1 MPENLNPPQNYKKQQ
16 ESRKQFTGKHATNK
30 KRDAGSAL
38 YNPNAE
44 NHENGEQQQTQ
55 ELMVAPQRYDGQAR
69 LEAIQDIERTMN
81 DLNKIMVDI
90 SVMVEEQQVVME
102 RIDTNVNDSLAHI
115 DGAQEQLI
123 KILQNVSSDRGL
135 ILKMFFILVIFCIIF
150 FMFFV

>member
-1 MPENLNPPQNYKKQQ
+1 MN
-16 ESRKQFTGKHATNK
+16 NK
-30 KRDAGSAL
+30 KGDTTSAL

-44 NHENGEQQQTQ
+44 QNSDQVQAQDQ
-55 ELMVAPQRYDGQAR
+55 MMVTNPLRYDGQAR
-69 LEAIQDIERTMN
+69 LDAIQDIERTMN

-102 RIDTNVNDSLAHI
+102 RIDNNVGDSLVHVER
-115 DGAQEQLI
+115 AQNQLI

-135 ILKMFFILVIFCIIF
+135 ILKMFFILVVFCVIF